1 MAQMSTAEKK
11 ILEEVEYLNDRYFT
25 FDEPIPFCGLFLYPI
40 DLRHYNE
47 FMTSNSC
54 LLLNKDDDPAG
65 VRLSNL
71 DYLLSKIE
79 DQKEGVFWSMRLSK
93 IIELCCHV
101 PSGMNCPKCGKNIPF
116 GQFFTEEREKQYQ
129 EMNEEDREKIF
140 NCDCG
145 EGKFIPS
152 LNQKKDEKTGKTILV
167 INGHDISTVD
177 FNKFRKFILYQNLP
191 DYEDDS
197 YVDKEIRDDFA
208 LKAEMQSRH
217 SGRASLEQ
225 KIICVCA
232 KSSYKIEEIYNMS
245 IRKFTMLLS
254 TINDAMEYQITRTGL
269 MSGMVSLKD
278 GKEIDH
284 WIYKKKKSLY
294 DSAVDAQEF
303 TNKINNGG

>member
-1 MAQMSTAEKK
+1 MGQMSAAEKK
-11 ILEEVEYLNDRYFT
+11 ILEEVEYLNDRYFV
-25 FDEPIPFCGLFLYPI
+25 FDEPVPFCGFFLYPVG
-40 DLRHYNE
+40 LRHYNE

-54 LLLNKDDDPAG
+54 LLLNKNDDPAG

-71 DYLLSKIE
+71 DYLLSKIG
-79 DQKEGVFWSMRLSK
+79 DQKEGVLWSMRLSK

-101 PSGMNCPKCGKNIPF
+101 RPGMKCSKCGKYIPYD
-116 GQFFTEEREKQYQ
+116 QFFTEERIAVYQ
-129 EMNEEDREKIF
+129 NGTDEECRSFF

-145 EGKFIPS
+145 DGQFVAS
-152 LNQKKDEKTGKTILV
+152 LDQKKDEKTGKSILV
-167 INGHDISTVD
+167 IDGHEVDINN

-208 LKAEMQSRH
+208 LKAEMQARH

-232 KSSYKIEEIYNMS
+232 KSPYKIEEIYDMS
-245 IRKFTMLLS
+245 IRKFTMLIS

-294 DSAVDAQEF
+294 DSAVDAQDF
-303 TNKINNGG
+303 TSKINGG

>member
-1 MAQMSTAEKK
+1 MAQMSAAEKK
-11 ILEEVEYLNDRYFT
+11 ILEEVEYYTDRFFV
-25 FDEPIPFCGLFLYPI
+25 FDQPVPFCGLNIYPVNI
-40 DLRHYNE
+40 QHYTE
-47 FMTSNSC
+47 FMTANSC

-71 DYLLSKIE
+71 DYLLLKIA
-79 DQKEGVFWSMRLSK
+79 DPKEGPFWSMRLSK
-93 IIELCCHV
+93 ILELCLHV
-101 PSGMNCPKCGKNIPF
+101 LPGMNCPKCGKNISYSE
-116 GQFFTEEREKQYQ
+116 FFTEEREKQYQ
-129 EMNEEDREKIF
+129 EMSEEDREKILD
-140 NCDCG
+140 CECG
-145 EGKFIPS
+145 EGKLVPS
-152 LNQKKDEKTGKTILV
+152 LNQKKDEKTGKTILA
-167 INGHDISTVD
+167 INGHDISVAD
-177 FNKFRKFILYQNLP
+177 FNRLRKIILYQNLP

-254 TINDAMEYQITRTGL
+254 TINDVLEYQITRTGL

-284 WIYKKKKSLY
+284 WIYKKKKSVY
-294 DSAVDAQEF
+294 DSAVDAQAF
-303 TNKINNGG
+303 TDKINNGG